1 MAARPG
7 IYLLTILMFFTFN
20 CKDKEESY
28 LPDGIF
34 HFVLHTDPS
43 IDCTDCIMTGLKI
56 IASYIPREQ
65 CLAIYLKKSKDNE
78 RFKSFL
84 KNNFKERELSFYVV
98 DLKVPHPSILLVKG
112 KAIYMYLYIPND
124 PFLFGEYLSLCR
136 DFFLKKVDAH

>member
-7 IYLLTILMFFTFN
+7 IYLLTFLMFFTFN
-20 CKDKEESY
+20 CKDREESY
-28 LPDGIF
+28 LTDGSL

-43 IDCTDCIMTGLKI
+43 IDCTDCIMTALKT
-56 IASYIPREQ
+56 IARYIPRDQ
-65 CLAIYLKKSKDNE
+65 CLPIYLKKSKDNE

-112 KAIYMYLYIPND
+112 KSIYMYLYIPND
-124 PFLFGEYLSLCR
+124 AFLLNDVLLLCR
-136 DFFLKKVDAH
+136 DFFLVNLDQ